1 MTIHIEIEIEGTGL
15 GERTHTLVVDLH
27 IGADE
32 YVRHYSGAANVVVA
46 RARNGQTV
54 KFPANILRPFVLHDG
69 VHGAFSLLI
78 DDRSK
83 LLSIDRLD

>member
-1 MTIHIEIEIEGTGL
+1 MVIHFQMESTGL
-15 GERTHTLVVDLH
+15 DEMTHILVVDLH

-32 YVRHYSGAANVVVA
+32 YVRHYSGAANAVVA

-54 KFPANILRPFVLHDG
+54 KFPATILRPFVMHDG
-69 VHGAFSLLI
+69 VHGTFSLLI

-83 LLSIDRLD
+83 LLSIDRID

>member
-1 MTIHIEIEIEGTGL
+1 M
-15 GERTHTLVVDLH
+15 RDVTHTLIVDLH

-32 YVRHYSGAANVVVA
+32 YVRHYSGTANVVIA

-69 VHGAFSLLI
+69 VHGTFSLRI
-78 DDRSK
+78 DECSK
-83 LLSIDRLD
+83 LVSIDRLT